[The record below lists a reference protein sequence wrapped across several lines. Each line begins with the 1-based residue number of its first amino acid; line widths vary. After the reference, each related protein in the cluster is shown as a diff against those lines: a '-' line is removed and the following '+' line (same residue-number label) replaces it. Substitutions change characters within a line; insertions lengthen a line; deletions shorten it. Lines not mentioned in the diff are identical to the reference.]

1 MKPLVKKLLS
11 LAITSSIGVS
21 GAAFATNGY
30 FLPGYGAKALGMGG
44 VGVAYAQDSLAAAAN
59 PAGIVDVGSRADLG
73 GGLFNP
79 ERESHAGKTA
89 TSRASETGFGGTFNE
104 QATSKN
110 RLYLLPSA
118 GMTMAW
124 DDRISIGMAMIGN
137 GGMNTTY
144 EPNIFDPNDTNITAK
159 TLGVD
164 LMQML
169 IPITV
174 AYKLNDEHAIGL
186 SLVLGAQRFSARG
199 LEAFLDFNLPTDP
212 AYFTGNGND
221 YSTGAGFRFGW
232 RGKFLE
238 DRLTLGATYAT
249 KVYMQKFTKYK
260 SLFAGG
266 GNFDVPVNYAIGIA
280 FKPIEDLTLAMDVER
295 ILYGGVPSVAN
306 RGPDTNPVLPTSSDP
321 SKKLG
326 LDNGMGF
333 GWRDQTVFKFG
344 VDYQYNKDWKI
355 RAGYNYGKSTIPDD
369 QLAFNLLLPATVE
382 DHFTAGFTY
391 ELGPENEL
399 TMSILYAPTKRQQRC
414 GLVVVKCAAI
424 EMHQTAV
431 DFSYAWKF

>member
-1 MKPLVKKLLS
+1 MKPFFKNLLS
-11 LAITSSIGVS
+11 LAIASSIGVS

-30 FLPGYGAKALGMGG
+30 FLPGYGAKAMGMGG

-73 GGLFNP
+73 GALFNP
-79 ERESHAGKTA
+79 ERESHVGKTA
-89 TSRASETGFGGTFNE
+89 GRVYGVAGQFNE
-104 QATSKN
+104 EATSKN
-110 RLYLLPSA
+110 PLYLLPSA

-144 EPNIFDPNDTNITAK
+144 KPNIFDVNNQDMAAATI
-159 TLGVD
+159 GVD

-174 AYKLNDEHAIGL
+174 AYKLNDEHAIGI

-199 LEAFLDFNLPTDP
+199 LEAFNSDNFGITSES
-212 AYFTGNGND
+212 AYLTGNGND
-221 YSTGAGFRFGW
+221 YATGAGFRFGW
-232 RGKFLE
+232 RGKFLD

-260 SLFAGG
+260 GLFAGG

-280 FKPIEDLTLAMDVER
+280 FKPTEDLTLAMDAER
-295 ILYGGVPSVAN
+295 ILYAGVPSVGN
-306 RGPDTNPVLPTSSDP
+306 RGPDAGVIPAYADSN
-321 SKKLG
+321 KMLG

-333 GWRDQTVFKFG
+333 GWKDQIVYKFG
-344 VDYQYNKDWKI
+344 VDYKYNKDWTI
-355 RAGYNYGKSTIPDD
+355 RAGYNYGKSTIPSD

-391 ELGPENEL
+391 EFSTGNEL
-399 TMSILYAPTKRQQRC
+399 TMSILYAPTKRQEAC
-414 GLVVVKCAAI
+414 GLQVVKCAAF

-431 DFSYAWKF
+431 DFSYSWVF

>member
-1 MKPLVKKLLS
+1 MKPFVKKLLS
-11 LAITSSIGVS
+11 LAITSCIGVS

-44 VGVAYAQDSLAAAAN
+44 AGVAYAQDSLAAAAN
-59 PAGIVDVGSRADLG
+59 PAGIVDVGSRVDLG

-79 ERESHAGKTA
+79 ERESHSGKTA
-89 TSRASETGFGGTFNE
+89 GQYTGVAFFNNE
-104 QATSKN
+104 ATSKN
-110 RLYLLPSA
+110 PLYLLPSA

-144 EPNIFDPNDTNITAK
+144 KPNFFHGDTGLVSEAAE

-174 AYKLNDEHAIGL
+174 AYKVNDEHAIGL

-199 LEAFLDFNLPTDP
+199 LETFGIFSIGSDDTNL
-212 AYFTGNGND
+212 TGRGND
-221 YSTGAGFRFGW
+221 FATGAGFRLGW
-232 RGKFLE
+232 RGKFLDE
-238 DRLTLGATYAT
+238 RLTLGATYAT

-260 SLFAGG
+260 GLFAGG
-266 GNFDVPVNYAIGIA
+266 GGFDVPENYAIGIA
-280 FKPIEDLTLAMDVER
+280 FKPIPDVTLAMDVAR
-295 ILYGGVPSVAN
+295 ILYAGVPSIGN
-306 RGPDTNPVLPTSSDP
+306 RGPNKTDIPAYLDGN
-321 SKKLG
+321 KLLG
-326 LDNGMGF
+326 KDKGMGF
-333 GWRDQTVFKFG
+333 GWTDQTVFKYG
-344 VDYQYNKDWKI
+344 VDYKYNKEWTI

-391 ELGPENEL
+391 VFSSGNEL
-399 TMSILYAPTKRQQRC
+399 TMSALYAPTKRQQSC
-414 GLVVVKCAAI
+414 GLQVVKCAAI
-424 EMHQTAV
+424 EMHQTAI
-431 DFSYAWKF
+431 DFSYAWVF